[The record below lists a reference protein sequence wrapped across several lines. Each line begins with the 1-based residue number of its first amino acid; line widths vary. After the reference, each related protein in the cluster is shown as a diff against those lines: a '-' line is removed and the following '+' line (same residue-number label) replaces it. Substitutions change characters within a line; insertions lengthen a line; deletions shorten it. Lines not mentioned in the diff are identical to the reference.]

1 MLSSIVA
8 FAGALKVTSFPN
20 GAEVLLDGVS
30 TGKIT
35 PMSAT
40 VASGDHLVTVRIVG
54 GGWRDDTRTVTIID
68 GNNDLSVTLLPI
80 LTQGPAGPQGPQGL
94 TGATGPA
101 GTPGAPGLPGAT
113 GAQGPA
119 GPQGP
124 QGLTGAAGPAG
135 TPGAQGLP
143 GATGAQGPAGP
154 SGPQGLSGPAGA
166 TGNTGA
172 TGAVGPPGPMGAIG
186 PSGATGPSG
195 PQGPQG
201 VPGPVS
207 LPGIYAAGF
216 YSGTIS
222 ALRDSAATPIATLRL
237 PAGAYL
243 LSAHVAVVNSA
254 MVDGVVTCAIFQ
266 DGSSNTFRNLRVAA
280 NGLPGD
286 RVNVSMGTNSGMIG
300 SAGTVVTLWCSVSTG
315 TGFFETSFLGA
326 VQGTL
331 SVQ

>member
-94 TGATGPA
+94 TGAA
-101 GTPGAPGLPGAT
+101 GS
-113 GAQGPA
+113 
-119 GPQGP
+119 
-124 QGLTGAAGPAG
+124 AG

-154 SGPQGLSGPAGA
+154 QGPQGLSGPAGA

-172 TGAVGPPGPMGAIG
+172 TGAVGPP
-186 PSGATGPSG
+186 
-195 PQGPQG
+195 GPQG